1 MSGGEKLA
9 QQWASYFF
17 AFAGACGLAGLGA
30 ALACSFFTSL
40 AGSFALGCSLA
51 VDLLVSLAS
60 VFGGSAFCGFS
71 VFSVEDSF
79 ADSFSELLF
88 IFSSSFGRSFCML
101 TFARTSRL

>member
-1 MSGGEKLA
+1 MSGGEELA

-30 ALACSFFTSL
+30 VLACSFFTSL

-71 VFSVEDSF
+71 VEDSF

-88 IFSSSFGRSFCML
+88 IFSSSLGRSFCML

>member
-1 MSGGEKLA
+1 MSGGEELA

-30 ALACSFFTSL
+30 VLACSFFTSL

-60 VFGGSAFCGFS
+60 VFGGSAFCCFS

>member
-1 MSGGEKLA
+1 MSGGEELA

-60 VFGGSAFCGFS
+60 VFGGSAFC

>member
-51 VDLLVSLAS
+51 VDLPVSLAS
-60 VFGGSAFCGFS
+60 VLGGSAFC

-88 IFSSSFGRSFCML
+88 IFSSSLGRSFCML

>member
-1 MSGGEKLA
+1 MSGGEELA

-30 ALACSFFTSL
+30 VLACSFFTSL

-51 VDLLVSLAS
+51 VDLPVSLAS
-60 VFGGSAFCGFS
+60 VLGGSAFC

-88 IFSSSFGRSFCML
+88 IFSSSLGRSFCML
-101 TFARTSRL
+101 TVARTSRL